1 MDILRQI
8 PTVIHITLG
17 FMRLT
22 GAYWP
27 AIRAFHSNQSHGE
40 SLVNHHA
47 AFRPAVLGRAAA
59 FLLAALGS
67 AATFFLA
74 ALGSVAV
81 FLVAVPGPA
90 MASPVAVTAGDNQ
103 WPLDARHLDAQRAW
117 QLSTGSHVVV
127 AVIDTGVDAGSR
139 DLAGRVLPGVDLTGE
154 SADGR
159 VDTSADSHGTSVAA
173 VIAGTG
179 ASGGPGRMVGLAPGA
194 MILPV
199 RVAASNSQVDLAILA
214 QGISYA
220 ATHGAQVI
228 NLSLAT
234 PVDNP
239 EIRGAIDYALGH
251 DIVVVAAAGNEGETG
266 NPTVYPAAVP
276 GVVAVA
282 GTTES
287 DQVWAQGGSGAAIAL
302 AAPAEHIYSAD
313 DRGGHLTA
321 DGTSYSA
328 PYVAAGAALLRARY
342 PIETGGQIVARLIGS
357 ARQLDGSATR
367 SPRDGY
373 GLVDPYK
380 ALTAPAPVSTANP
393 LLTAPAPPPAAG
405 VSTVAL
411 AGTGGAAVTLAL
423 ALIWWWL
430 KGRRQGLFVKAVETA
445 ASRARKR

>member
-1 MDILRQI
+1 MDINHQKLA
-8 PTVIHITLG
+8 VIYITLVKA
-17 FMRLT
+17 LVI

-27 AIRAFHSNQSHGE
+27 AIRAFHIDQSHGE
-40 SLVNHHA
+40 SLVNHLA
-47 AFRPAVLGRAAA
+47 AVHRGLLSRALGRAAA
-59 FLLAALGS
+59 AVLLTVL
-67 AATFFLA
+67 
-74 ALGSVAV
+74 
-81 FLVAVPGPA
+81 GPA
-90 MASPVAVTAGDNQ
+90 EAAFADPAPVAAGDNE
-103 WPLDARHLDAQRAW
+103 WPLNAQHLDARRAW
-117 QLSTGSHVVV
+117 QLSTGSGVVV

-159 VDTSADSHGTSVAA
+159 VDTSTDSHGTSVAA

-194 MILPV
+194 TILPV
-199 RVAASNSQVDLAILA
+199 RVAATNSQVDLATLA

-220 ATHGAQVI
+220 ATHGARVI

-239 EIRGAIDYALGH
+239 EIRGTIDYALGH
-251 DIVVVAAAGNEGETG
+251 DIVVVAAAGNDGENG

-287 DQVWAQGGSGAAIAL
+287 GQVWAQGGSGSTIAL

-328 PYVAAGAALLRARY
+328 PYVAATAALLRAKY
-342 PIETGGQIVARLIGS
+342 PAETGGQIVTRLIGS

-373 GLVDPYK
+373 GLVDPYQ
-380 ALTAPAPVSTANP
+380 ALTAPAPADAGNP
-393 LLTAPAPPPAAG
+393 LLTAPAAAAVPATGSGAPI
-405 VSTVAL
+405 L
-411 AGTGGAAVTLAL
+411 AGTGAAAVVLAL
-423 ALIWWWL
+423 ALTWWW
-430 KGRRQGLFVKAVETA
+430 
-445 ASRARKR
+445 RKRRRREGEPIPAARPSPAGKAAATPAMRAKKR